1 MAVIEVAEVSV
12 KLVAATVANLTEV
25 VPPKL
30 VPVMVTNVPPATG
43 PTVGLSPVT
52 VGMPM

>member
-25 VPPKL
+25 AADRF
-30 VPVMVTNVPPATG
+30 VPVMVTEVPPATR
-43 PTVGLSPVT
+43 PVVGLSPVT
-52 VGMPM
+52 VGAAT